1 MCKGAVWPHTP
12 TSSPGSHCPGSHP
25 AGRPAACVSLS
36 GGHHP
41 PGREFSAEAGLRG
54 QLSSL
59 GTKHPPAPPG
69 AHRRC
74 GALEGS
80 FLFSWIKLPAQNPVR
95 LCLHASR
102 GLGSLPGGKANP
114 PSCRLSFPASSSEQR
129 LWLPAGRLH
138 CTLDSVP
145 CILRWVPRLACPHP
159 TPASWC
165 LLVPMLPPHGFL
177 GFPPEKRGL

>member
-102 GLGSLPGGKANP
+102 GLGSLPGGQSQSP
-114 PSCRLSFPASSSEQR
+114 QLSSQLPSLQFRAAALAPSRKTALHSSFCPMYPQMGSQTS
-129 LWLPAGRLH
+129 LPSPH
-138 CTLDSVP
+138 P
-145 CILRWVPRLACPHP
+145 CILVPAGPH
-159 TPASWC
+159 ASSPWI
-165 LLVPMLPPHGFL
+165 PWIPS
-177 GFPPEKRGL
+177 